1 MGACLELI
9 AGQAF
14 CWGFRGKVVVANL
27 GVRRATEQD
36 LSAIGDLLVRS
47 FHLYPPGGEV
57 LIPLVRVGIQGDLR
71 MRFQGKFYRCLVA
84 IDPIAGLVGTVE
96 ISQRVP
102 LPWQLSPLPY
112 VYLAN
117 LAVRSD
123 QRRCGVAQALIKASE
138 EYISTCQYRD
148 LYLHVMEDNRSARQL
163 YLKAGYY
170 IHQAENDWNAY
181 LGLPRRLFLHK
192 RLIK

>member
-1 MGACLELI
+1 LI

-14 CWGFRGKVVVANL
+14 CWGFREKVVGVNL

-36 LSAIGDLLVRS
+36 LNAIGDLLVRS
-47 FHLYPPGGEV
+47 FQLYPPGGEG
-57 LIPLVRVGIQGDLR
+57 LIPLIRLGIQADLR
-71 MRFQGKFYRCLVA
+71 MRFQAKFYCCFVA
-84 IDPIAGLVGTVE
+84 IDPIAGLIGTVE

-102 LPWQLSPLPY
+102 LPWQLSPSPY
-112 VYLAN
+112 SYLAN

-123 QRRCGVAQALIKASE
+123 QRRCGVAQALIQAGE
-138 EYISTCQYRD
+138 AYISTSQYRD

-170 IHQAENDWNAY
+170 IHQAENDWSAY

>member
-1 MGACLELI
+1 
-9 AGQAF
+9 
-14 CWGFRGKVVVANL
+14 
-27 GVRRATEQD
+27 
-36 LSAIGDLLVRS
+36 
-47 FHLYPPGGEV
+47 
-57 LIPLVRVGIQGDLR
+57 
-71 MRFQGKFYRCLVA
+71 MRFQGKFYRCFAA
-84 IDPIAGLVGTVE
+84 IDASGGVIGTVE
-96 ISQRVP
+96 ISQRLP
-102 LPWQLSPLPY
+102 LPWQLNPLPY

-123 QRRCGVAQALIKASE
+123 QRRCGVAQALIRAGENYVASTGQ
-138 EYISTCQYRD
+138 SDD

-170 IHQAENDWNAY
+170 IHQAENDWSAY